1 MLSDIASSILGTIIM
16 LALAYMYAKH
26 QAKKSNWYRG
36 TSWGGRQLPAAVP
49 VSAPRTLDEA
59 LDYNLRA
66 GRLVWGWR

>member
-16 LALAYMYAKH
+16 LALAYMYAK
-26 QAKKSNWYRG
+26 QKSSNWYRG
-36 TSWGGRQLPAAVP
+36 ASWGGRQLPEVVP